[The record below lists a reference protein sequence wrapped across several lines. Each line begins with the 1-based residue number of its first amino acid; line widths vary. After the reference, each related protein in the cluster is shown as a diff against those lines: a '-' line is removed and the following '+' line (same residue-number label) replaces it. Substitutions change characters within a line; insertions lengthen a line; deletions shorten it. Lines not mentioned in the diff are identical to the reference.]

1 MINDNRAASG
11 LQLKTD
17 SIVHRPFHSIMAHK
31 VKTRNS
37 RIKRN
42 RHDSWP
48 FLYLSQYTLDRVKM
62 SFLQLIAVAVVTFY
76 VITVDGGAQ
85 YQFYPQQNPF
95 LNYYRPAA
103 AVRPNYLM
111 NQFNRRRPVLNS
123 PMAAVSGYTVDD
135 QAKIF
140 FGLSTFFT
148 T

>member
-1 MINDNRAASG
+1 
-11 LQLKTD
+11 
-17 SIVHRPFHSIMAHK
+17 
-31 VKTRNS
+31 
-37 RIKRN
+37 
-42 RHDSWP
+42 
-48 FLYLSQYTLDRVKM
+48 M

-95 LNYYRPAA
+95 LNYYRPVA
-103 AVRPNYLM
+103 AVRPNYMM